1 MMGALSPNTPIH
13 AASQADLR
21 RPRVGEVV
29 FLVPPMLNIG
39 GGDDPAYRYKMPPV
53 VGKKEGIG
61 NGKKTV
67 YVNATE
73 VGKALKRPGQ
83 YLVKYCAVELG
94 AVSTWDKEQGSGTV
108 NGWHDTAVLQE
119 RTNKFIKEWV
129 LCPRCK
135 LPETTMELGSGKK
148 SKDIFFDCK
157 ACGYHGVAD
166 MMHKLAAFILN
177 NPPDSKGGILEKT
190 ADGGKKTKEDRKA
203 AKAAKK
209 GKDKDD
215 DEVRCATTAHT
226 LPALC
231 RLCRPCPRASL
242 RAS

>member
-1 MMGALSPNTPIH
+1 
-13 AASQADLR
+13 
-21 RPRVGEVV
+21 
-29 FLVPPMLNIG
+29 MLNIG

-83 YLVKYCAVELG
+83 SLVKSCAVERG

-157 ACGYHGVAD
+157 ACGYHGEAD

-215 DEVRCATTAHT
+215 DEVRCSTTAHT
-226 LPALC
+226 LLALC

>member
-1 MMGALSPNTPIH
+1 M
-13 AASQADLR
+13 
-21 RPRVGEVV
+21 
-29 FLVPPMLNIG
+29 
-39 GGDDPAYRYKMPPV
+39 
-53 VGKKEGIG
+53 
-61 NGKKTV
+61 
-67 YVNATE
+67 
-73 VGKALKRPGQ
+73 
-83 YLVKYCAVELG
+83 
-94 AVSTWDKEQGSGTV
+94 
-108 NGWHDTAVLQE
+108 
-119 RTNKFIKEWV
+119 
-129 LCPRCK
+129 
-135 LPETTMELGSGKK
+135 
-148 SKDIFFDCK
+148 
-157 ACGYHGVAD
+157 AD

-177 NPPDSKGGILEKT
+177 NPPDSKGGILEKA